1 MKDLNLRNVT
11 VMRYI
16 LPLREGGSLPALAE
30 ADDDFK
36 YVLKFRG
43 VSLLLALYSVKSA
56 VLTFS
61 FPTSKTTAKCV
72 GFSLLINSI
81 NELVN
86 PKIADVSKPLEVNL
100 GFLIRA

>member
-1 MKDLNLRNVT
+1 MYGTEFL
-11 VMRYI
+11 I
-16 LPLREGGSLPALAE
+16 AS
-30 ADDDFK
+30 
-36 YVLKFRG
+36 G